1 MEGVLVV
8 KRFGGLPGGWLYH
21 QYLRD
26 LMKEKSAHGFKKRK
40 KIKDYVKKYP

>member
-8 KRFGGLPGGWLYH
+8 KGFGGLPGGWLYH

-26 LMKEKSAHGFKKRK
+26 LMKEKSARGFKKRK
-40 KIKDYVKKYP
+40 KIKGYGKKCP